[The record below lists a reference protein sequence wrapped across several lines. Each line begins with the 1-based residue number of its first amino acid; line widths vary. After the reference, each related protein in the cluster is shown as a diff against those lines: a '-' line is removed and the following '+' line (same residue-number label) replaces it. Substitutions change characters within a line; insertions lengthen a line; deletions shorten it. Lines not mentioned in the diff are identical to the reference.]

1 MEFLYKEETFAI
13 RGAVFAVYMELGNG
27 FLEEV
32 YQECLEREMASRGIP
47 FESQKELHLFYRGTE
62 LRKTYR
68 PDFVCYQK
76 VIVELK
82 AVHEVVPEH
91 LAQLQNY
98 LKATKLRVGLLV
110 NFCHYPN
117 VDIRRIAY

>member
-1 MEFLYKEETFAI
+1 MEFLYKEESFAI

-27 FLEEV
+27 FLEEG
-32 YQECLEREMASRGIP
+32 YQECLEREKASRGIP

-82 AVHEVVPEH
+82 AVHEVVPEY

>member
-1 MEFLYKEETFAI
+1 MEFLYKEESFAI

-27 FLEEV
+27 FLEEG

-76 VIVELK
+76 VIVGLK